1 MRAFIIYTFK
11 MQTVEIKKKY
21 IEYGYMGIFVGTIL
35 LIVLIN
41 TSTVLPYNL
50 VVIDNADPNSMYPTY
65 TQSDIFIIKNN
76 GPESFELGDVIVY
89 TNPYGTNVIHRV
101 IDIMIIEEEYF
112 FRVKGD
118 NPVSNFVPDDPSGDT
133 LISYSSVMGKVISR
147 VPQIGHF
154 SLAIQ
159 GNDAIRVVAYLL
171 AILLA
176 IVILVWPEDKKED
189 EEEKIDVG
197 LKAIKNFISGKFFK
211 PINQFL
217 TSMDRRKRAGLFAT
231 AVVLLLMLLSPL
243 FVTGFLSTD
252 APQDETG
259 VYDVTFADAIIFNDT
274 IKGKNYSF
282 AFIQANIKMYDG
294 GSSFEKL
301 TRLEMRVY
309 LDKNNADTLISQT
322 VWKTL
327 RDIKGSFMIGGSI
340 VIHDV
345 DIPPDGTLLFVVI
358 EYEVDKLFSSSS
370 GIYESS
376 FTYEFVHPSY

>member
-118 NPVSNFVPDDPSGDT
+118 NPVSNYVPDDPSGDT
-133 LISYSSVMGKVISR
+133 LISYSAVMGKVISR

-259 VYDVTFADAIIFNDT
+259 VYDVTFADPIIFNDT

-345 DIPPDGTLLFVVI
+345 DIPPDGTLLFVII

-370 GIYESS
+370 GVYESS

>member
-1 MRAFIIYTFK
+1 

-118 NPVSNFVPDDPSGDT
+118 NPVSNYVPDDPSGDT
-133 LISYSSVMGKVISR
+133 LISYSAVMGKVISR

-217 TSMDRRKRAGLFAT
+217 TSMDGRKRAGLFAT

-259 VYDVTFADAIIFNDT
+259 VYDVTFADPIIFNDT

-301 TRLEMRVY
+301 SRLEMRVY
-309 LDKNNADTLISQT
+309 LDKNNEDTLISQT

-370 GIYESS
+370 GVYESS

>member
-1 MRAFIIYTFK
+1 

-118 NPVSNFVPDDPSGDT
+118 NPVSNYVPDDPSGDT
-133 LISYSSVMGKVISR
+133 LISYSAVMGKVISR

-217 TSMDRRKRAGLFAT
+217 TSMDRRKRAGLIAAT
-231 AVVLLLMLLSPL
+231 VVLLLMLLSPL

-259 VYDVTFADAIIFNDT
+259 VYDVTFADPIIFNDT

>member
-118 NPVSNFVPDDPSGDT
+118 NPVSNYVPDDPSGDT
-133 LISYSSVMGKVISR
+133 LISYSAVMGKVISR

-159 GNDAIRVVAYLL
+159 GNEAIRVVAYLL

-231 AVVLLLMLLSPL
+231 AIVLLLMLLSPL

-259 VYDVTFADAIIFNDT
+259 VYDVTFADPIIFNDT

-345 DIPPDGTLLFVVI
+345 DIPPDGTLLFVII

-370 GIYESS
+370 GVYESS

>member
-89 TNPYGTNVIHRV
+89 TSPYGTNVIHRV

-259 VYDVTFADAIIFNDT
+259 VYDVTFADPIIFNDT

-370 GIYESS
+370 GVYESS

>member
-118 NPVSNFVPDDPSGDT
+118 NPVSNYVPDDPSGDT
-133 LISYSSVMGKVISR
+133 LISYSAVMGKVISR

-159 GNDAIRVVAYLL
+159 GNEAIRVVAYLL

-231 AVVLLLMLLSPL
+231 AIVLLLMLLSPL

-259 VYDVTFADAIIFNDT
+259 VYDVTFADPIIFNDT

-370 GIYESS
+370 GVYESS